1 MYAALLLPLS
11 AYRPAGASAKIA
23 ATIVTY
29 PMIVIKSRLQ
39 AAGSHTAAELQ

>member
-1 MYAALLLPLS
+1 MSAAPLLPLLICC
-11 AYRPAGASAKIA
+11 PAGASAKIA
-23 ATIVTY
+23 ATVVTY

>member
-1 MYAALLLPLS
+1 LHLLLLFLRLS
-11 AYRPAGASAKIA
+11 GASAKIA